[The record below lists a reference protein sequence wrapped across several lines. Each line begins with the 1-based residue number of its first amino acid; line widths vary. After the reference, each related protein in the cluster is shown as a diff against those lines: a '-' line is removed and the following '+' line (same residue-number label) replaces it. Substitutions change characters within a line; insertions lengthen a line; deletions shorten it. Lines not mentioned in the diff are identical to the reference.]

1 MLAYCKI
8 LLHTIF
14 TGLIITLSI
23 ILWSYLDNTFNFFC
37 KNKSS
42 DCYDDSF
49 YILKIIIIYIIDF
62 IIINIYYYLFELLSL
77 YYEII

>member
-1 MLAYCKI
+1 MLANCKI

-14 TGLIITLSI
+14 IGLIITLSI
-23 ILWSYLDNTFNFFC
+23 ILWSYLDNKFC